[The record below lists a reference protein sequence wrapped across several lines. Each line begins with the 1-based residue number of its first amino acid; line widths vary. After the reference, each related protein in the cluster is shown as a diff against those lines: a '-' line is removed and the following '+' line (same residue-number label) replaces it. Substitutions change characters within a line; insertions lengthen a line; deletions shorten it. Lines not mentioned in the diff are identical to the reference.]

1 MGAREVRPEA
11 ITEVAEEVA
20 EKIDVLLER
29 ATDTVLGAPQP
40 GSDAWQQAWP
50 PATPTLAAPHSLT
63 APGSRLQSRR
73 LLESTRAPNSS
84 APDVLASSL
93 TTPPLSRRRKGLNG
107 DADRATRTSCRCGE
121 RSAKRRLPGRMT

>member
-40 GSDAWQQAWP
+40 GSDAWQTGVGRT
-50 PATPTLAAPHSLT
+50 ATPDAGRAALAHRTRIKA
-63 APGSRLQSRR
+63 AIAQAAGVDPG
-73 LLESTRAPNSS
+73 PNSS
-84 APDVLASSL
+84 APDVLACV
-93 TTPPLSRRRKGLNG
+93 TDDPTAEPPP
-107 DADRATRTSCRCGE
+107 E
-121 RSAKRRLPGRMT
+121 RAKRRRRPGDEDQLSMW

>member
-40 GSDAWQQAWP
+40 GSDAWQQAWAARDTDAGRAALANRTRIKAAIAQAAGVDPGPELERARRAGIVTDDPTAEP
-50 PATPTLAAPHSLT
+50 PP
-63 APGSRLQSRR
+63 
-73 LLESTRAPNSS
+73 
-84 APDVLASSL
+84 
-93 TTPPLSRRRKGLNG
+93 
-107 DADRATRTSCRCGE
+107 E
-121 RSAKRRLPGRMT
+121 RAKRRRRPGDEDQLSMW

>member
-40 GSDAWQQAWP
+40 GSDAWQQAW
-50 PATPTLAAPHSLT
+50 AARDTDAGRGRTRSPHPDQGCNR
-63 APGSRLQSRR
+63 AGCWSRP
-73 LLESTRAPNSS
+73 RAPNSS

-107 DADRATRTSCRCGE
+107 DADGGTRTSCRCGE
-121 RSAKRRLPGRMT
+121 RSAKRRLPAG

>member
-40 GSDAWQQAWP
+40 GSDAWQQAWAARDTDAGRAALAHRTRIKAAIAQAAGVDPGPELERARRAGIVTDDPTAEP
-50 PATPTLAAPHSLT
+50 PP
-63 APGSRLQSRR
+63 
-73 LLESTRAPNSS
+73 E
-84 APDVLASSL
+84 
-93 TTPPLSRRRKGLNG
+93 GLNG
-107 DADRATRTSCRCGE
+107 DATGRRGPVVDVVRDRRNGVYQE
-121 RSAKRRLPGRMT
+121 G